1 MKKNTKITILVI
13 LGIFLLIGGIF
24 LLKEVQKKEAEAY
37 VLQETKIGLKG
48 YFKTYF
54 NNVNANDISLRI
66 HYIHG
71 MGVEAKVDGTLGK
84 NKKVTDDNSDFSW
97 TIYNDPKSKI
107 GFTLGYISPS
117 EKLEKK
123 LKWEYDNDD
132 NPHAK
137 DWSNMKSPT
146 EFIPKKDLNQI
157 PKSKKRLINYIPGTE
172 SF

>member
-84 NKKVTDDNSDFSW
+84 NKKVTDDNSDFS
-97 TIYNDPKSKI
+97 
-107 GFTLGYISPS
+107 
-117 EKLEKK
+117 
-123 LKWEYDNDD
+123 
-132 NPHAK
+132 
-137 DWSNMKSPT
+137 
-146 EFIPKKDLNQI
+146 
-157 PKSKKRLINYIPGTE
+157 
-172 SF
+172 